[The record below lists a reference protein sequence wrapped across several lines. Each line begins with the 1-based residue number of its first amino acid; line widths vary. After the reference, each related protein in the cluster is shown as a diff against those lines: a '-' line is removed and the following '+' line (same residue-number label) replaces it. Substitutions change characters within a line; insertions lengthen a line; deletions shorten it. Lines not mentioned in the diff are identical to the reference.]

1 MEQVSSSLVFFFF
14 SLVGGRRTNEWMD
27 GWDGENR
34 DWASL
39 NIKNFGEVG
48 NDGDGVGEWWRVGGR
63 EGGRERLRKP
73 LCDGLKLSF
82 IACQGCAQWAAEL
95 MLYGG
100 EWRVGVRRD
109 NKKK

>member
-1 MEQVSSSLVFFFF
+1 M
-14 SLVGGRRTNEWMD
+14 
-27 GWDGENR
+27 
-34 DWASL
+34 
-39 NIKNFGEVG
+39 
-48 NDGDGVGEWWRVGGR
+48 GGR